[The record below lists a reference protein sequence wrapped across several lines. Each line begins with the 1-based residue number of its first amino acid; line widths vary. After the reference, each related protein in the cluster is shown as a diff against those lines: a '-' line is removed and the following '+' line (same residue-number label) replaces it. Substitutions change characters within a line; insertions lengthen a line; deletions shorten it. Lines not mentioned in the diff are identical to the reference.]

1 MVTAAVP
8 KGRFVWYELA
18 TTDPNKAQAFY
29 RDVVGWGAVP
39 YEGGIGPYTTWMNGE
54 NPVGGL
60 MELTEPER
68 KGGAPP
74 HWRAYIQTP
83 DVTATVER
91 ARQLGAHIIEPLI
104 EVPGIGKM
112 AFMTDPQGAMFAVFA
127 PEDPAPGREGPP
139 AAGEISWHELATTD
153 TNAAFE
159 FYKDI
164 FGWELINDMD
174 MGPLGVYR
182 IYGQNDV
189 QYGGMYNKPDDMP
202 APPHWLLYARV
213 NGLDDAVERVKAH
226 GGQILNG
233 PMEVPGGDRIAM
245 CMDPQ
250 GAAFAL
256 HEAKAAGA

>member
-1 MVTAAVP
+1 VP

-60 MELTEPER
+60 MELSEPER
-68 KGGAPP
+68 QGGAPP
-74 HWRAYIQTP
+74 HWRAYILTP
-83 DVTATVER
+83 DVPATVER
-91 ARQLGAHIIEPLI
+91 ARQLGANIMEPLI
-104 EVPGIGKM
+104 EVPGVGKM
-112 AFMTDPQGAMFAVFA
+112 AFMTDPQGAMFAVFT
-127 PEDPAPGREGPP
+127 PEDHSSGREGPP

-159 FYKDI
+159 FYKDL
-164 FGWELINDMD
+164 FGWELISDMD

-182 IYGQNDV
+182 IYGQNGV
-189 QYGGMYNKPDDMP
+189 QYGGIYNKPDEMP
-202 APPHWLLYARV
+202 APPHWLLYAKV
-213 NGLDDAVERVKAH
+213 NDLDGAVERVKAD